1 MLIYLFC
8 SEDMF
13 KLQLIWNSCWYE
25 YLKQVILKMVIYLY
39 FMKIKVEFMKRDFLK
54 FPNDSKGGCIDK
66 GYPKNIQVF
75 KGGESN
81 KGKFQF

>member
-1 MLIYLFC
+1 
-8 SEDMF
+8 
-13 KLQLIWNSCWYE
+13 
-25 YLKQVILKMVIYLY
+25 MVIYLY